1 MRGMFF
7 NFCMVSSDTYLLCQF
22 SMFFHKFLLT
32 DLIQRINFLRSP
44 SFFIIS
50 ITFVG
55 LPLTSA
61 ESKVVVRLSS
71 THKILASGFLGDLLV
86 LLESLSLSLSNSLI
100 NFLSY
105 FSHNSSFVFLLAL
118 SPLEVYNHK

>member
-7 NFCMVSSDTYLLCQF
+7 NFCIVSSDTYLLCQF

-32 DLIQRINFLRSP
+32 DLIHRINFLRSP

-71 THKILASGFLGDLLV
+71 THKILASGFFGDLLV
-86 LLESLSLSLSNSLI
+86 LLESLSLSLSNSSI

-105 FSHNSSFVFLLAL
+105 SSHNSGFVFLLAL